1 MSLKTLSH
9 KFEHFIV
16 MIEDHL
22 KIQQNSILDL
32 ARAKGIK
39 DPTLDVDYIIDQ
51 LKQDEMSKK

>member
-22 KIQQNSILDL
+22 QKQQNSILDL

-39 DPTLDVDYIIDQ
+39 DPALDVDYIID
-51 LKQDEMSKK
+51 